1 MFTRIFIDNFLGISA
16 PVTFDFISE
25 SRNKDKSKSVIKIE
39 DGIYINKMIG
49 IIGGNASGKTSILTA
64 ITTVGQVLTS
74 PILQFD
80 VNDKIDIVSELLE
93 KERNPENMKIVR
105 EIIENINTSSDI
117 SVQNLRRKHENKFKD
132 TIIEVEMYIVSGI
145 EELTGYYTYK
155 LIFNGIDKKIKYE
168 YLGFRK
174 KYKEKPTTI
183 IKITDVKE
191 SQVYYINKYYKNIT
205 DIEAERKTELEEK
218 YKYCK
223 IFVEHYIENSATI
236 DTSEDCNIKELKYRD
251 WYKKS
256 PDSLRTLVRVVD
268 PKIKDVVIDTDG
280 KYEEIL
286 FILRD
291 GSKITRSMLSTG
303 TERFL
308 NLIRYVNEVI
318 DKNGVL
324 VIDEIEQNMHK
335 DLVEFI
341 IKLFTEMTNKN
352 AQIIFTT
359 LSPDIF
365 DIVDEYGKK
374 IFKQDT
380 IYILNSEEDDI
391 QVDKLIDLQIDGS
404 RVKGDASVSNLYK
417 NKKISCHPDKEQIN
431 IFLHNFK
438 NNLNDF

>member
-1 MFTRIFIDNFLGISA
+1 M
-16 PVTFDFISE
+16 
-25 SRNKDKSKSVIKIE
+25 
-39 DGIYINKMIG
+39 
-49 IIGGNASGKTSILTA
+49 
-64 ITTVGQVLTS
+64 
-74 PILQFD
+74 
-80 VNDKIDIVSELLE
+80 
-93 KERNPENMKIVR
+93 
-105 EIIENINTSSDI
+105 
-117 SVQNLRRKHENKFKD
+117 
-132 TIIEVEMYIVSGI
+132 
-145 EELTGYYTYK
+145 
-155 LIFNGIDKKIKYE
+155 
-168 YLGFRK
+168 
-174 KYKEKPTTI
+174 
-183 IKITDVKE
+183 
-191 SQVYYINKYYKNIT
+191 
-205 DIEAERKTELEEK
+205 
-218 YKYCK
+218 
-223 IFVEHYIENSATI
+223 
-236 DTSEDCNIKELKYRD
+236 
-251 WYKKS
+251 
-256 PDSLRTLVRVVD
+256 
-268 PKIKDVVIDTDG
+268 IDTDG

-365 DIVDEYGKK
+365 DIVDEYSKK

>member
-117 SVQNLRRKHENKFKD
+117 SVQNLRRKHED

>member
-117 SVQNLRRKHENKFKD
+117 SVQNLRRKHED

-191 SQVYYINKYYKNIT
+191 S
-205 DIEAERKTELEEK
+205 
-218 YKYCK
+218 
-223 IFVEHYIENSATI
+223 
-236 DTSEDCNIKELKYRD
+236 
-251 WYKKS
+251 
-256 PDSLRTLVRVVD
+256 
-268 PKIKDVVIDTDG
+268 
-280 KYEEIL
+280 
-286 FILRD
+286 
-291 GSKITRSMLSTG
+291 
-303 TERFL
+303 
-308 NLIRYVNEVI
+308 
-318 DKNGVL
+318 
-324 VIDEIEQNMHK
+324 
-335 DLVEFI
+335 
-341 IKLFTEMTNKN
+341 
-352 AQIIFTT
+352 
-359 LSPDIF
+359 
-365 DIVDEYGKK
+365 
-374 IFKQDT
+374 
-380 IYILNSEEDDI
+380 
-391 QVDKLIDLQIDGS
+391 
-404 RVKGDASVSNLYK
+404 
-417 NKKISCHPDKEQIN
+417 
-431 IFLHNFK
+431 
-438 NNLNDF
+438 